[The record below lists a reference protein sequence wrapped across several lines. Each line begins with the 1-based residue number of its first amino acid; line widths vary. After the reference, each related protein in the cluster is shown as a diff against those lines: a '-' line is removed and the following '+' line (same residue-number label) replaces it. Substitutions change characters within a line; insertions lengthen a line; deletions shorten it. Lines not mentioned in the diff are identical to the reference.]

1 MDDRVESAV
10 LLSLIG
16 GGLIVCALGAREPSY
31 RKNYGLAF
39 KKFGQLGDVQSNPSR
54 MLHRL
59 PGRSIRTDVAD
70 IALPPPICHLSH
82 ASETPA
88 RIFSALIPGGNARL
102 EKSTV
107 CGS

>member
-1 MDDRVESAV
+1 
-10 LLSLIG
+10 
-16 GGLIVCALGAREPSY
+16 
-31 RKNYGLAF
+31 
-39 KKFGQLGDVQSNPSR
+39 